1 MVRIDHRQ
9 VCVFLGLALLASLV
23 VAEDLVEDTR
33 YYDVAGETAAE
44 IWHEMKTYGP
54 VGKDGI
60 RYNGNTRWSVRWRYP
75 YARSAEGCAT
85 GPVAVRLSVVY
96 SLPRWERPRGA
107 SAELESQWNRFI
119 EALDEHEQGHAEFG
133 RQAAREIE
141 QALEAIPAQP
151 SCDALSR
158 IANATG
164 AEILEQTRPQERA
177 YDQRTNHGATQ
188 GTAFFRE
195 LAQGRTTSRH

>member
-1 MVRIDHRQ
+1 M
-9 VCVFLGLALLASLV
+9 
-23 VAEDLVEDTR
+23 EDTR

-44 IWHEMKTYGP
+44 IWREMKTYGP

-60 RYNGNTRWSVRWRYP
+60 RYNGNTKWSVRWRYP
-75 YARSAEGCAT
+75 YARSEEGCAT

-96 SLPRWERPRGA
+96 TLPRWDRPQAA
-107 SAELESQWNRFI
+107 STALVGQWNQFI
-119 EALDEHEQGHAEFG
+119 EALEGHERGHADFG
-133 RQAAREIE
+133 REAAREIE

-151 SCDALSR
+151 SCEALSR

-164 AEILEQTRPQERA
+164 ADVLEQTRPQERE

-195 LAQGRTTSRH
+195 LAKGRTTSRH